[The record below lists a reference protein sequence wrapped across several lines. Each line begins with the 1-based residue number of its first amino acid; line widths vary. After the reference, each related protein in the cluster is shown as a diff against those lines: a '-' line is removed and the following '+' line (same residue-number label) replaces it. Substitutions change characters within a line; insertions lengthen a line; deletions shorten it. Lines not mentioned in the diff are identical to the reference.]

1 MGNCLTC
8 QFRRLRAKEKR
19 SRYGSNHT
27 SSRSDIIKTEEGEK
41 STTYII
47 PAATDST
54 VKVCSYGVRRKSSIV
69 FFFKVTV
76 QQSRYEH
83 LLPTTTVKAL
93 PPDESVYGGGSSD
106 DGGHTAYAG
115 SNYFGVL
122 SMSQPYSESRIE
134 GEFED
139 ESIGTVV
146 LTKITNYTFNI

>member
-1 MGNCLTC
+1 M
-8 QFRRLRAKEKR
+8 
-19 SRYGSNHT
+19 
-27 SSRSDIIKTEEGEK
+27 
-41 STTYII
+41 
-47 PAATDST
+47 
-54 VKVCSYGVRRKSSIV
+54 
-69 FFFKVTV
+69 

-146 LTKITNYTFNI
+146 LTEITNYTLNI